1 MSIEQTAEEF
11 AESLNG
17 FEEIAIRKQF
27 GHEIDDLPGSMGGR
41 AMVFT
46 HLVRTGK
53 PVEEAYKGCMLLGLK
68 DVDAYFAEDDEI
80 TPDAPETESGKD
92 DSPSDAEPRD

>member
-53 PVEEAYKGCMLLGLK
+53 P
-68 DVDAYFAEDDEI
+68 AEVM
-80 TPDAPETESGKD
+80 TSRAVMPGGGSAQSRR
-92 DSPSDAEPRD
+92 PSLSRV